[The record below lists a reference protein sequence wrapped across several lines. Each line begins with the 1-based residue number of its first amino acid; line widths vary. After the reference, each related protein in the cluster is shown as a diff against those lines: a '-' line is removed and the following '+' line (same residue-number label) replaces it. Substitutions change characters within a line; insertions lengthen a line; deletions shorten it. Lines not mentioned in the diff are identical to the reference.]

1 MKKSKPLRRIQHWIA
16 SSLLIAGLAG
26 CMSIRTEYP
35 DITYYHLV
43 QQPLQSSLQHYRFP
57 ASLWIR
63 LLTVDAEFATDRFVI
78 LYPEGTVKRL
88 FYHRWAAEPSSL
100 ITDAVARRLIR
111 YGSFTSGIFRER
123 VLMSP
128 RYLLEGRVLEF
139 AARWDEENDRY
150 VVHLSIYYTFSRRTQ
165 KTALSYHPLFQELF
179 SITLPCPDDEL
190 EQIAPTM
197 SRAVAHLTDQLLQKI
212 ADFVQQQ

>member
-1 MKKSKPLRRIQHWIA
+1 VQRIQRWIVL
-16 SSLLIAGLAG
+16 SVLTVSLAG
-26 CMSIRTEYP
+26 CVSIRTEYP
-35 DITYYHLV
+35 DITYYHLI
-43 QQPLQSSLQHYRFP
+43 QQPLQSSLRQYRFP

-63 LLTVDAEFATDRFVI
+63 LLSVDAEFATDRFVI

-111 YGSFTSGIFRER
+111 YGSFTNGIFRER

-128 RYLLEGRVLEF
+128 RYLLEGRILEF

-150 VVHLSIYYTFSRRTQ
+150 VVHLSIYYTFSSRTQ
-165 KTALSYHPLFQELF
+165 KTALSYHPLF
-179 SITLPCPDDEL
+179 EL

-197 SRAVAHLTDQLLQKI
+197 SRAVAQLTDQLLQKI
-212 ADFVQQQ
+212 ADSLQQQ